1 MIDYQRAKEYFK
13 SQGCEL
19 LSPIVYRANIRVRY
33 RCKCGKEGL
42 ISWNNFS
49 RGRRCYS
56 CGLAARSAKR
66 RTPWSAI
73 VERFSKLGFTLV
85 SKPSDYRNGYT
96 RLMYKCKRNHLT
108 SGMWTNIQQGE
119 GCKLCSNLDMRG
131 AKNPRY
137 RHDLSIE
144 ERLSSKRN
152 SLTHI
157 TWSRDVYS
165 RDSYSCLSCGSNKQ
179 LRAHH
184 LNSWNK
190 FPLERFNVSNGI
202 TLCHDCHKN
211 FHATYGVGNNTVAQ
225 FLEWLSRQPAGQPHG
240 V

>member
-1 MIDYQRAKEYFK
+1 MLDYQRVKEYFK

-19 LSPIVYRANIRVRY
+19 LSPIIYKANIRVSY

-56 CGLAARSAKR
+56 CGLKSRTLKR
-66 RTPWSAI
+66 RIPWEL
-73 VERFSKLGFTLV
+73 VVKRFSDLGFTLL
-85 SKPSDYRNGYT
+85 SKPSDYKNCYT
-96 RLMYKCKRNHLT
+96 RLVYRCKQNHLT
-108 SGMWTNIQQGE
+108 SGMWTNIQKGE
-119 GCKLCSNLDMRG
+119 GCKTCANMSIRG
-131 AKNPRY
+131 AGHPRY
-137 RHDLSIE
+137 RHDLSPN
-144 ERLSSKRN
+144 ERLASKRN
-152 SLTHI
+152 ALTSKS
-157 TWSRDVYS
+157 WSKDVYA
-165 RDSYSCLSCGSNKQ
+165 RDSYSCLSCGSNKR

-211 FHATYGVGNNTVAQ
+211 FHSIYGVGNNTITQ
-225 FLEWLSRQPAGQPHG
+225 FLEWLLGSK
-240 V
+240 